1 MRYTVKSFSEQQRES
16 TQQDD
21 RKKRTAKHLC
31 VTNVT
36 RLLLAYFVMIVTV
49 FWSFTKI
56 SV

>member
-16 TQQDD
+16 TQQGDS
-21 RKKRTAKHLC
+21 KKRTAKHLC

-49 FWSFTKI
+49 FWSFTKR

>member
-21 RKKRTAKHLC
+21 SKKRTAKHLC